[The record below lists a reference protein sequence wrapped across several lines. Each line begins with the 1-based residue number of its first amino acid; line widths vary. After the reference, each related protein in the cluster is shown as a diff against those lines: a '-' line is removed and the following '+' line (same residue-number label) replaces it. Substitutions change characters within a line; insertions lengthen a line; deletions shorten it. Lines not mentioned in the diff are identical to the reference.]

1 MPSNREIGQL
11 GENLACEYLEKLGYK
26 ILERNKHFSR
36 ACELDIIAISK
47 NKTLVAVEVKTR
59 SSEVCGTGFEAIT
72 PVKYKNIRQGLFTYL
87 SQNLQY
93 KKFQIDV
100 ISIILKP
107 EVSITHLKNV

>member
-1 MPSNREIGQL
+1 MASNKEVGQL
-11 GENLACEYLEKLGYK
+11 GENLACEYIEKLGYK

-36 ACELDIIAISK
+36 ACELDIIALNK
-47 NKTLVAVEVKTR
+47 NKTLVAIEVKTR
-59 SSEVCGTGFEAIT
+59 TSEVCGSGFEAIT
-72 PVKYKNIRQGLFTYL
+72 PVKYKNIKQGLFTYL
-87 SQNLQY
+87 RDNSQY